1 MFIDR
6 GVNFY
11 GYFSS
16 RLGDMRQYYQVNE
29 SEIQSAVAIFLLALA
44 VGQLIYGP
52 LSDNF
57 GRKKTLLFGSLL
69 WFFTTLSIIYTIHI
83 QTFFILP
90 LFTRS

>member
-1 MFIDR
+1 
-6 GVNFY
+6 
-11 GYFSS
+11 
-16 RLGDMRQYYQVNE
+16 MRQYYQVNE

-69 WFFTTLSIIYTIHI
+69 
-83 QTFFILP
+83 
-90 LFTRS
+90 